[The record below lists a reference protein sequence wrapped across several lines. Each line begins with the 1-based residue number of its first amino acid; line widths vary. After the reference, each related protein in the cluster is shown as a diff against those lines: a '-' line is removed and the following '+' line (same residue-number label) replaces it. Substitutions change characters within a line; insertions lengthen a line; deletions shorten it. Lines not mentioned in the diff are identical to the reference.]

1 MILKC
6 RIHKLI
12 SIALVLSMSLSFT
25 SCSKKKSSGRKASRS
40 GQTIKADDPWF
51 EDKRYDIDYGIDK
64 TRPTEYVSRY
74 LTGID
79 DRYFVIMNSGYYRMP
94 DNITDWENF
103 DYSGYEIGVLDVFD
117 RLENKTVKT
126 IDLRNDLSLE
136 GYFDT
141 INYSDGKII
150 VRTLNIDY
158 NSGFSTIEEND
169 IDPLTGEILET
180 RKLDY
185 DESNNSQR
193 TYRFSGYRVDTI
205 IDWGSENPFYTIKVT
220 SPDGKSDSVELK
232 EEGISIYDIQALFKL
247 SDTTVLVFANTSN
260 DELVYKLDLE
270 KCVLTSADL
279 KEYDWLNP
287 NYLGY
292 LILGSD
298 GETYQKT
305 SLGISRIDMKNK
317 TFEDVFDFSWCGV
330 SRRLLDSLE
339 VVECSNDRI
348 IMSGYR
354 YSDGPNLTLSEQE
367 AEFYVLEFTRAESN
381 PHAGKTILELYSAG
395 GYVDNVTGDAI
406 LQFNENNNGYFI
418 EVTDR
423 YNTNGS
429 NSDDV
434 LGSEAERNSEDDW
447 DKFHLSQNSKLS
459 ASLAMDILNGDG
471 PDILL
476 NTSTH
481 GQLNNPNYLSDLSL
495 YIGNVDPEK
504 YFGNVI
510 DSARIDGNLY
520 QIPISFA
527 IDGIHTD
534 YKYAGSSG
542 VGFTTDEYETF
553 LKNTLNGTD
562 VISAGQAVYFA
573 KIFSAESDV
582 FIKNGKADFTGP
594 EFEELARFVKDN
606 VPENSI
612 SWINDTAG
620 VIYET
625 TTPVLVGA
633 TVFKGADIFKGN
645 KNSPDEMQAIYATL
659 YGYRN
664 YFGSTTRLNG
674 SRAIL
679 GLPSSDGRGPL
690 VFPVIS
696 VAVSA
701 QAENVDACGEFVK
714 LLLSDDIQLRI
725 SLSDKLVVN
734 REAFRQGAEAAVKFY
749 NMEDDYAE
757 YLSSDKNAQFSHTK
771 YSNKD
776 IDDLEKIVLSCSR
789 ISSEDSEISL
799 ILIEE
804 MPAYFTGQKD
814 LSAVIKIAQDRV
826 QKVLDERG

>member
-6 RIHKLI
+6 RVHKLI
-12 SIALVLSMSLSFT
+12 STALVLSMALSFV
-25 SCSKKKSSGRKASRS
+25 SCGKKNNSGRKPSRS
-40 GQTIKADDPWF
+40 GQTIKVDDPWF
-51 EDKRYDIDYGIDK
+51 EDKRYDIDPGIDK
-64 TRPTEYVSRY
+64 SRPSEYVSRY

-79 DRYFVIMNSGYYRMP
+79 DRYFVIMNSGYYMLP
-94 DNITDWENF
+94 DDITDWENF
-103 DYSGYEIGVLDVFD
+103 DYSRYEISVIDVFD
-117 RLENKTVKT
+117 FIENKTVRT

-136 GYFDT
+136 GYFDNV
-141 INYSDGKII
+141 NYADGKIT
-150 VRTLNIDY
+150 VRTLNVDY
-158 NSGFSTIEEND
+158 DSGFSTIDEND
-169 IDPLTGEILET
+169 IDPLTGKILET

-185 DESNNSQR
+185 DESNNFQR
-193 TYRFSGYRVDTI
+193 TYKFGGYKVDTI
-205 IDWGSENPFYTIKVT
+205 INWGSENPFYTIKVT
-220 SPDGKSDSVELK
+220 SHDGTSNSLELK
-232 EEGISIYDIQALFKL
+232 EEGVSIYDIQALFKL
-247 SDTTVLVFANTSN
+247 SDTTVLVLANTSN
-260 DELVYKLDLE
+260 DMQIYKLDLE
-270 KCVLTSADL
+270 KCVLTSADM
-279 KEYDWLNP
+279 KEYEWLNR

-292 LILGSD
+292 FILGSD

-305 SLGISRIDMKNK
+305 SLGISRINMENK

-339 VVECSNDRI
+339 VIDCSNDRI

-354 YSDGPNLTLSEQE
+354 YSDGPNLSLTEQK
-367 AEFYVLEFTRAESN
+367 AEFYILDFTRAESN

-406 LQFNENNNGYFI
+406 LQYNENNDGYFI

-423 YNTNGS
+423 YNANGLYTNDS
-429 NSDDV
+429 FSTV
-434 LGSEAERNSEDDW
+434 TERNNKDDW
-447 DKFHLSQNSKLS
+447 DKFDLNQNAKLS
-459 ASLAMDILNGDG
+459 ANLAMDIMNGDG

-476 NTSTH
+476 NTSSY
-481 GQLNNPNYLSDLSL
+481 GQLNNPNYLTDLSP
-495 YIGNVDPEK
+495 YIGKVDPEK
-504 YFGNVI
+504 YFVNVI
-510 DSARIDGNLY
+510 DSARTDGSLY
-520 QIPISFA
+520 QLPISFA

-542 VGFTTDEYETF
+542 VGFTTDEYEVF
-553 LKNTLNGTD
+553 LKETLNGTD

-594 EFEELARFVKDN
+594 EFEKLAGFVKDN

-612 SWINDTAG
+612 SWNDSAG

-633 TVFKGADIFKGN
+633 TVFKGK
-645 KNSPDEMQAIYATL
+645 KNSPDEMQAMYATL
-659 YGYRN
+659 HGYRN

-701 QAENVDACGEFVK
+701 QAENVDACGEFAK
-714 LLLSDDIQLRI
+714 LLLSDDVQLRI
-725 SLSDKLVVN
+725 SLTDKLVVN

-757 YLSSDKNAQFSHTK
+757 YLSSDKNAQFSHAK
-771 YSNKD
+771 YSNED

>member
-1 MILKC
+1 
-6 RIHKLI
+6 
-12 SIALVLSMSLSFT
+12 
-25 SCSKKKSSGRKASRS
+25 
-40 GQTIKADDPWF
+40 
-51 EDKRYDIDYGIDK
+51 
-64 TRPTEYVSRY
+64 
-74 LTGID
+74 
-79 DRYFVIMNSGYYRMP
+79 
-94 DNITDWENF
+94 
-103 DYSGYEIGVLDVFD
+103 
-117 RLENKTVKT
+117 
-126 IDLRNDLSLE
+126 
-136 GYFDT
+136 
-141 INYSDGKII
+141 
-150 VRTLNIDY
+150 
-158 NSGFSTIEEND
+158 
-169 IDPLTGEILET
+169 
-180 RKLDY
+180 
-185 DESNNSQR
+185 
-193 TYRFSGYRVDTI
+193 
-205 IDWGSENPFYTIKVT
+205 
-220 SPDGKSDSVELK
+220 
-232 EEGISIYDIQALFKL
+232 
-247 SDTTVLVFANTSN
+247 
-260 DELVYKLDLE
+260 
-270 KCVLTSADL
+270 
-279 KEYDWLNP
+279 
-287 NYLGY
+287 
-292 LILGSD
+292 
-298 GETYQKT
+298 
-305 SLGISRIDMKNK
+305 
-317 TFEDVFDFSWCGV
+317 
-330 SRRLLDSLE
+330 
-339 VVECSNDRI
+339 
-348 IMSGYR
+348 MSGYR

-395 GYVDNVTGDAI
+395 GYVENVTGDAI

-447 DKFHLSQNSKLS
+447 DKFHLSQNSQLS

-476 NTSTH
+476 NTSTY

-504 YFGNVI
+504 YFVNVI

-625 TTPVLVGA
+625 TTPVLVGS

-659 YGYRN
+659 
-664 YFGSTTRLNG
+664 
-674 SRAIL
+674 
-679 GLPSSDGRGPL
+679 
-690 VFPVIS
+690 
-696 VAVSA
+696 
-701 QAENVDACGEFVK
+701 
-714 LLLSDDIQLRI
+714 
-725 SLSDKLVVN
+725 
-734 REAFRQGAEAAVKFY
+734 
-749 NMEDDYAE
+749 
-757 YLSSDKNAQFSHTK
+757 
-771 YSNKD
+771 
-776 IDDLEKIVLSCSR
+776 
-789 ISSEDSEISL
+789 
-799 ILIEE
+799 
-804 MPAYFTGQKD
+804 
-814 LSAVIKIAQDRV
+814 
-826 QKVLDERG
+826 